1 MPERS
6 QKLEERSRRRS
17 LTFWLSAWLP
27 VAVGICAILL
37 ESTESMS
44 SDNTSHPLRWL
55 IESIFGPVSC
65 ARWVIIHHLIRK
77 CGHFV
82 GYGLI
87 GLTWLRAWW
96 MSLPHSR
103 FLHDAFLGLLGT
115 ALVASADEWHQTFL
129 PDRTGSP
136 WDVLLDCSGAIVLQ
150 LVVYVFLRVFKPKR
164 LARAVDF

>member
-1 MPERS
+1 MPDTS
-6 QKLEERSRRRS
+6 QQLEERPRRRS

-27 VAVGICAILL
+27 VALGIFVIAF
-37 ESTESMS
+37 ESTDLMA
-44 SDNTSHPLRWL
+44 SDNTSHPLRL
-55 IESIFGPVSC
+55 LFESIFGPVSV
-65 ARWVIIHHLIRK
+65 AQWDFIHHVIRK
-77 CGHFV
+77 CGHFI

-103 FLHDAFLGLLGT
+103 LLHDAFLGLLGT

-136 WDVLLDCSGAIVLQ
+136 WDVLLDCSGAIALQ
-150 LVVYVFLRVFKPKR
+150 LVVYVFLRLVRPKR
-164 LARAVDF
+164 LVHTED